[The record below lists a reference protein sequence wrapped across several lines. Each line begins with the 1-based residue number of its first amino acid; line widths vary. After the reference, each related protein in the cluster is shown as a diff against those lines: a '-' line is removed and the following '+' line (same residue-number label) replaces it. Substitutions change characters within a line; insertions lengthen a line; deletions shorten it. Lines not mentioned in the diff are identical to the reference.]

1 MDSHDDRLDRL
12 AEMARGGDEQA
23 YRAFLATAAPRLRAY
38 VARRLVSHEDQ
49 EDAVQECLIA
59 LHNKFATL
67 DPKRPVGPWLFAI
80 ARYKLADHWR
90 KAGRQ
95 LPQTNEPVDIEVP
108 AHELWERD
116 LEILLGRL
124 PQGQSEAIR
133 LTRLTGMTGPEASRR
148 LGIGLSA
155 LKLRVHRG
163 MAALRSMVREE
174 R

>member
-12 AEMARGGDEQA
+12 VRLARAGDKQA
-23 YRAFLATAAPRLRAY
+23 YKAFLATAARRLRAY
-38 VARRLVSHEDQ
+38 LAGRVGTHEDR
-49 EDAVQECLIA
+49 EDIVQECLIA
-59 LHNKFATL
+59 MHDKFGTL
-67 DPKRPVGPWLFAI
+67 DPRRPVAPWLFAI

-95 LPQTNEPVDIEVP
+95 LPQAGEPIDIEVP
-108 AHELWERD
+108 AHELWEHD
-116 LEILLGRL
+116 VEVLLGL
-124 PQGQSEAIR
+124 LSHDQAEAIR
-133 LTRLTGMTGPEASRR
+133 LTRLTGLTGPEASRR

-163 MAALRSMVREE
+163 MAALRSMVRED